1 MKNASALG
9 LPAAIYKIEL
19 TLEKKMIQT
28 NRTIEDIKKIFN
40 ARSIA
45 IVGASED
52 LNKFGGMTMDTIIKG
67 GYQGRIYPVN
77 PKADTVQ
84 GLRAYHSI
92 DQIPDKLDAVVV
104 IVPAKFA
111 PDVVSQAAAK
121 GARGAIVLSAGF
133 REAGNY
139 VLEEELF
146 SVAQKH
152 GIRLLGPNI
161 QGINYLPNKLCAI
174 FFPVIEMKGPIAV
187 VSQSGS
193 ITTVLCEW
201 AADEGFGISAAV
213 NLGNQTDI
221 CESDYIDF
229 FAQDE
234 NTKATVMY
242 LESIKNGRNFINT
255 LRKSSIK
262 KPVCIFKSGR
272 TEMGARTA
280 TSHTGSMSGSYEAF
294 NAACRQFGAIVAR
307 DLGTLYD
314 QAKALATIDDLT
326 GRRVAIISSS
336 GGANSVAVDEA
347 EILGLNSSRFSKE
360 LVDKLKTLDFLPLAK
375 LDNPVD
381 LGSVWGEHYR
391 NVGLMIDQYE
401 AADIILMN
409 FADPVKNTFE
419 VVSELAKSVSIPVAV
434 SFMGGGEEEKTNR
447 VKMQRSNIPVF
458 SSPARAMR
466 GIQAVVWRSEYRRSR
481 EGGASYIL
489 LEQENDHGTTET
501 EPQFVLET
509 EAVKYLERYDIPY
522 PANGLAHNTEEALTI
537 AEKIGYPVV
546 LKVVS
551 KDVTHKSDVGGVAVG
566 LENADDVADE
576 FRQIQGRVK
585 ASVTGADIQGLL
597 VCKQSPEGL
606 EVIIGAHRDSDF
618 GHIIMFGLGG
628 IHTEV
633 YKDVTFRIAP
643 LEHLD
648 AEEMVREI
656 KGYPLLAGV
665 RGHPGYDVDALA
677 RLLLSVSQLVTDRP
691 GIQELDLNP
700 VRVFDQGLMALDVRI
715 IEQND

>member
-1 MKNASALG
+1 M
-9 LPAAIYKIEL
+9 P
-19 TLEKKMIQT
+19 QT
-28 NRTIEDIKKIFN
+28 NRTVEDINKIFN
-40 ARSIA
+40 AKSIA
-45 IVGASED
+45 VVGASED
-52 LNKFGGMTMDTIIKG
+52 LNKFGGMTMDTMIKG

-77 PKADTVQ
+77 PKADTVL

-92 DQIPDKLDAVVV
+92 DQIPEKLDAVVV

-111 PDVVSQAAAK
+111 PDVISQAAAK

-133 REAGNY
+133 REAGNHD
-139 VLEEELF
+139 LEDELL
-146 SVAQKH
+146 SRARKH

-174 FFPVIEMKGPIAV
+174 FFPVIDMKGPIAV

-201 AADEGFGISAAV
+201 AVDEGFGISAAV

-221 CESDYIDF
+221 CESDYINF

-242 LESIKNGRNFINT
+242 LESIKNGKEFINT
-255 LRKSSIK
+255 LKKSSIK
-262 KPVCIFKSGR
+262 KPVCIFKAGR
-272 TEMGARTA
+272 TEKGAQTA
-280 TSHTGSMSGSYEAF
+280 RSHTGSMTGSYEVF
-294 NAACRQFGAIVAR
+294 HAACRQYGAILSE
-307 DLGTLYD
+307 DLETLYD
-314 QAKALATIDDLT
+314 QAKALATIDDLK

-347 EILGLNSSRFSKE
+347 EILGLKISRFPKE
-360 LVDKLKTLDFLPLAK
+360 MVDKLKTLDLLPLAK

-381 LGSVWGEHYR
+381 LGSVWGKHYR
-391 NVGLMIDQYE
+391 RVGLMIDRYA

-419 VVSELAKSVSIPVAV
+419 VVSELSKSVNVPVVV

-447 VKMQRSNIPVF
+447 VKMQRSAIPVF

-466 GIQAVVWRSEYRRSR
+466 GIQAVVWRSEYRRNR
-481 EGGASYIL
+481 ESSAPHNL
-489 LEQENDHGTTET
+489 LEQKICRQATES
-501 EPQFVLET
+501 ESRFVLEP

-522 PANGLAHNTEEALTI
+522 PAYGLAHSTEEALTI
-537 AEKIGYPVV
+537 AGQIGYPVV

-551 KDVTHKSDVGGVAVG
+551 KDVLHKSDAGGVAVG
-566 LENADDVADE
+566 LENADDVVDG
-576 FRQIQGRVK
+576 FRQIQDRVA
-585 ASVTGADIQGLL
+585 ASVPDADIRGLL
-597 VCKQSPEGL
+597 VCKQSPEGI
-606 EVIIGAHRDSDF
+606 EVIVGAFRDSDF
-618 GHIIMFGLGG
+618 GHTILFGLGG

-633 YKDVTFRIAP
+633 YKDVAFRIAP
-643 LEHLD
+643 LTKVD
-648 AEEMVREI
+648 AQEMVREI
-656 KGYPLLAGV
+656 KGYPLLSGV

-677 RLLLSVSQLVTDRP
+677 RLLLSVSQLVIDRP

-700 VRVFDQGLMALDVRI
+700 VKVFDQDLMALDVRI
-715 IEQND
+715 IEQKEEWQ